1 MGSIVIQGWTT
12 SEIEEARSVITRPN
26 NGGNSGYDGDG
37 DRNKKDHGDIVSEHQ
52 KWFPLKTLDHVVNL
66 YLNLIIGTSMV
77 MPSSNKRD
85 TDNIIQVDGHVTSL
99 ANGNT
104 EMVEEEQI
112 MLNNEGLL
120 FDYPLEDIEMGNQ
133 TEQEVEIDV
142 QNEVDVQAR
151 EALVTKEKEVE
162 APKIQ
167 TNCWHAASSTRR
179 RVVWTKEEHRLF
191 LEGMQEFGRGDW
203 KNISRHFVTTRTAA
217 QCSSHAQ
224 KYFLKLAAE
233 GKAAPPAPKRRRFCY
248 DWVAITG
255 QQQAAA
261 PAVAPV
267 PTHGQW
273 MHHPMSAS
281 GFNNVYDQ
289 RLCLP
294 PQVTNP
300 IFVPNHFAM
309 PPLMYHHLPGGQPV
323 LPFPVPAGAAVHGS
337 GQRAF
342 APQLPWMNSSKSMN

>member
-1 MGSIVIQGWTT
+1 MSSIVIQGWTT
-12 SEIEEARSVITRPN
+12 SEIEEARSLITSPN
-26 NGGNSGYDGDG
+26 NGGSSGYGGDG
-37 DRNKKDHGDIVSEHQ
+37 DRNKKHHVYIMSELQ
-52 KWFPLKTLDHVVNL
+52 KWFPSKTPDQVLNL
-66 YLNLIIGTSMV
+66 YLDLIIGTSMV
-77 MPSSNKRD
+77 MSSSNKSD
-85 TDNIIQVDGHVTSL
+85 ADNIIQDAGHVTSL

-104 EMVEEEQI
+104 EMVEEEQT

-120 FDYPLEDIEMGNQ
+120 FDYPLEEIEMGNQ
-133 TEQEVEIDV
+133 TEQEAEIDV

-151 EALVTKEKEVE
+151 EALVIKEKEVE

-167 TNCWHAASSTRR
+167 TNHWQAASSTRR

-191 LEGMQEFGRGDW
+191 LQGMREFGRGDW
-203 KNISRHFVTTRTAA
+203 KNISRHFVTTRTPA

-224 KYFLKLAAE
+224 KYFLKLATK
-233 GKAAPPAPKRRRFCY
+233 GKAAPPAPKRHRFRY
-248 DWVAITG
+248 DWAAITG

-261 PAVAPV
+261 PAPAPA
-267 PTHGQW
+267 PAHGQW
-273 MHHPMSAS
+273 MHHPMSTG
-281 GFNNVYDQ
+281 GFNNIFDP

-294 PQVTNP
+294 PQVPNP

-342 APQLPWMNSSKSMN
+342 APQLPWMNDSNSMN